1 MCEVTTMAKM
11 FKWIGV
17 ILILSISVYYGIKAV
32 DAQKYTYKVIESG
45 YVSDFESIVLD
56 SFEEYENFIDYK
68 VEDTSMNY
76 KDKIKKDKYN
86 KDFFKNNSLALA
98 FKPCHPSDVVAAV
111 NLLHTGNHLNIM
123 TTIQYAEAESMT
135 DEISGFIVLV
145 EVGKDVEEVSI
156 Y

>member
-1 MCEVTTMAKM
+1 MIM
-11 FKWIGV
+11 
-17 ILILSISVYYGIKAV
+17 
-32 DAQKYTYKVIESG
+32 
-45 YVSDFESIVLD
+45 
-56 SFEEYENFIDYK
+56 ENFNLNVMDNLFKYINFLFRQY
-68 VEDTSMNY
+68 VWLGLN
-76 KDKIKKDKYN
+76 ILNKYN